1 MAFKW
6 KKRADI
12 FRGGEGIYHLTW
24 AVVNREPI
32 LGSLEALP
40 MPDADWHTAWVRATG
55 LGKAV
60 LAKVNELE
68 VRTLRLRSFGRP

>member
-1 MAFKW
+1 M
-6 KKRADI
+6 
-12 FRGGEGIYHLTW
+12 
-24 AVVNREPI
+24 VNREPI

-40 MPDADWHTAWVRATG
+40 MLDADWHTAWVRATG

-68 VRTLRLRSFGRP
+68 VRHPEIEIIWKTLMPFMTCTKEGLPERLRR